1 MTPCSIDQLDKAD
14 PPIIPDAYVFLLVLQ
29 CLVSLSEGFASSV
42 LPIYSSIVMQRQR
55 QLGDSVVRAP
65 PALDLST
72 LPTAEVT
79 TNVLLTSR
87 DMVEAAWPAL
97 LAALSFLIGTNL
109 SEELFT
115 DVLNSLQALTNV
127 AGALNLT
134 TPRDAFL
141 TSLSKFAI
149 PTRVVSKLNSW
160 VDQATPRTPSVLS
173 VDNLAALAGAGPAQP
188 PGFSERNVAC
198 LKVLISSALFLA
210 GSLGPSWFNVL
221 EALQNADYVLTIK
234 GTRGA
239 SMLTPIKRRTS
250 AAPITPTRWNM
261 LPSPSESSTRPPVFN
276 DMEPDQVLATIHKV
290 FEASKNL
297 EDEAFKE
304 FVTALCKLS
313 AEMIGMQ
320 AGPDLTASPM
330 AGHDSENEDT
340 NGAATT
346 PVVPSRSDQQLHR
359 RRVSGIQLSRAPV
372 RIFQPTPIFRL
383 TSSIPKRAGDFGV
396 GKLRPISL
404 LNMQRLINSDAEV
417 AWDPIT
423 THLITVVR
431 HPLAPPSIRLQ
442 AAHLL
447 DEVLL
452 AVSRNIP
459 LSGGL
464 IAIVQRRVV
473 DAFAA
478 QTMLEGGTNT
488 VIDIRKMGLET
499 LHQIL
504 QSGAHAFVEGW
515 ETIFD
520 MLGSVCKPI
529 SNPPLTASSIGTQ
542 SQDSLSPTLS
552 SPSTPRAR
560 PPPLNVYPN
569 DRSMLPLIR
578 IAFQSLTLVC
588 DNLAALSPDQ
598 LKLCVTTLGLF
609 GRQTDTNIALTAAES
624 LLWAVSDS
632 IQLKRK
638 DAEQEPVYSALWMF
652 LLLELLRLCTDARPE
667 VRGGAIQTLFRTL
680 QLYGSTLSLETWE
693 ECMWKVVYPVVESI
707 TASMRQAAALSSPD
721 ASGDSS
727 SPSSK
732 AWDDSKILALQS
744 LGGIF
749 HDFEVEKIVHL
760 ESFERVWDRFLE
772 LVQDSFANDNK
783 PISSAALR
791 CLERAV
797 KAFSP
802 AGDPE
807 LVKVACEK
815 AWDAWAAMG
824 ALLIESGGVPSG
836 RKQPISVFSQE
847 CLVAYVDAVK
857 ALRVWSKQLRGS
869 EWDLE
874 RLTRLA
880 AILKAVLTYSHSKDY
895 RPDVDA
901 LTPVQVFTAFSV
913 FHLEPPFFFTHDF
926 HRPMLSK
933 PSKESTSPSSEH
945 HHSSCRTLRNASHF
959 HSWQLSIL
967 KYHRLMSEPKLSNE
981 YHT

>member
-1 MTPCSIDQLDKAD
+1 M
-14 PPIIPDAYVFLLVLQ
+14 
-29 CLVSLSEGFASSV
+29 
-42 LPIYSSIVMQRQR
+42 
-55 QLGDSVVRAP
+55 
-65 PALDLST
+65 
-72 LPTAEVT
+72 
-79 TNVLLTSR
+79 
-87 DMVEAAWPAL
+87 EAAWPAL

-160 VDQATPRTPSVLS
+160 VDQAIPRTPGVLS
-173 VDNLAALAGAGPAQP
+173 VDNLAALAGATPAQP
-188 PGFSERNVAC
+188 PGLSERNIAC

-210 GSLGPSWFNVL
+210 GNLGPSWFNVL
-221 EALQNADYVLTIK
+221 EALQNADYVLTSK
-234 GTRGA
+234 ATRGA
-239 SMLTPIKRRTS
+239 PNTSPIKRRPS
-250 AAPITPTRWNM
+250 VIPATPTRGNT
-261 LPSPSESSTRPPVFN
+261 LSSSSEGPARPPMFN

-320 AGPDLTASPM
+320 AGPDPGASPVV
-330 AGHDSENEDT
+330 GYDSESEDAG
-340 NGAATT
+340 GAAPALVLQTK
-346 PVVPSRSDQQLHR
+346 SEQQLHR
-359 RRVSGIQLSRAPV
+359 RRVSGIQLTRTPV
-372 RIFQPTPIFRL
+372 RTFATDTNNKAHFWF
-383 TSSIPKRAGDFGV
+383 PKRAGDFGV
-396 GKLRPISL
+396 GKLGPISL
-404 LNMQRLINSDAEV
+404 LNMQRLINPDAEV
-417 AWDPIT
+417 AWNPIM

-431 HPLAPPSIRLQ
+431 HPLAPASIRLQ

-452 AVSRNIP
+452 AVPRNIP
-459 LSGGL
+459 PSGEL
-464 IAIVQRRVV
+464 TAMIQRRIV
-473 DAFAA
+473 DALAA
-478 QTMLEGGTNT
+478 QIMLEGGSNT

-504 QSGAHAFVEGW
+504 QSGAHGFVEGW

-529 SNPPLTASSIGTQ
+529 HNPPLTASSFSTQ
-542 SQDSLSPTLS
+542 SQDSISPTLS
-552 SPSTPRAR
+552 SPPTPRAR
-560 PPPLNVYPN
+560 PPPLNVYTN

-578 IAFQSLTLVC
+578 VAFQSLTLVC

-598 LKLCVTTLGLF
+598 LKLCITTLGLF

-707 TASMRQAAALSSPD
+707 TASMRQAAAFSSPD
-721 ASGDSS
+721 APGDIP

-760 ESFERVWDRFLE
+760 ESFELVWDRFLG
-772 LVQDSFANDNK
+772 LVQDAFANDNK
-783 PISSAALR
+783 PISTAGLR

-797 KAFSP
+797 KAFRQ
-802 AGDPE
+802 AGDLE
-807 LVKVACEK
+807 LAKIACEK

-824 ALLIESGGVPSG
+824 TILMESAGVPSG

-847 CLVAYVDAVK
+847 CLVAYVDAIK
-857 ALRVWSKQLRGS
+857 ALRAWSRQLRGT
-869 EWDLE
+869 EWELE

-880 AILKAVLTYSHSKDY
+880 AILKAVLTYPHSKDY
-895 RPDVDA
+895 RPDIDA
-901 LTPVQVFTAFSV
+901 LTPVQVFTALSV
-913 FHLEPPFFFTHDF
+913 LKVP
-926 HRPMLSK
+926 
-933 PSKESTSPSSEH
+933 
-945 HHSSCRTLRNASHF
+945 TLRSRF
-959 HSWQLSIL
+959 S
-967 KYHRLMSEPKLSNE
+967 
-981 YHT
+981 

>member
-1 MTPCSIDQLDKAD
+1 
-14 PPIIPDAYVFLLVLQ
+14 
-29 CLVSLSEGFASSV
+29 
-42 LPIYSSIVMQRQR
+42 
-55 QLGDSVVRAP
+55 
-65 PALDLST
+65 
-72 LPTAEVT
+72 
-79 TNVLLTSR
+79 
-87 DMVEAAWPAL
+87 MVEAAWPAL

-109 SEELFT
+109 SEELFA

-149 PTRVVSKLNSW
+149 PTRVVSKLDSW
-160 VDQATPRTPSVLS
+160 VEQATPRTPSVLS
-173 VDNLAALAGAGPAQP
+173 VDNLAALAGATLPQP
-188 PGFSERNVAC
+188 PGLSERNVAC
-198 LKVLISSALFLA
+198 LKVLISSTLFLA
-210 GSLGPSWFNVL
+210 GGLGPSWFNVL
-221 EALQNADYVLTIK
+221 EALQNADYVLTSK
-234 GTRGA
+234 ATRIA
-239 SMLTPIKRRTS
+239 SNTTPIKRRPS
-250 AAPITPTRWNM
+250 AIPVTPTRGNM
-261 LPSPSESSTRPPVFN
+261 LPPPSASESPARFPVFN
-276 DMEPDQVLATIHKV
+276 DMEPEQVLATIHKV
-290 FEASKNL
+290 FDASKNL

-320 AGPDLTASPM
+320 AGPDLVPSPM
-330 AGHDSENEDT
+330 AYDSEGEDAG
-340 NGAATT
+340 GAAATLVLQT
-346 PVVPSRSDQQLHR
+346 KSEQQLHR
-359 RRVSGIQLSRAPV
+359 RRASGIQLTRTPV
-372 RIFQPTPIFRL
+372 RILVFDPDNMAYFWF
-383 TSSIPKRAGDFGV
+383 PKRAGDFGV
-396 GKLRPISL
+396 GKLGPISL
-404 LNMQRLINSDAEV
+404 LNMHRLIHSDAEV

-423 THLITVVR
+423 RHLITVVR

-452 AVSRNIP
+452 AVPRNIP
-459 LSGGL
+459 PSGEL
-464 IAIVQRRVV
+464 VAIIQRRVV
-473 DAFAA
+473 DALAA
-478 QTMLEGGTNT
+478 QIMLESGSNP

-504 QSGAHAFVEGW
+504 QSGAHGFVEGW

-529 SNPPLTASSIGTQ
+529 NNPPLTASSFSTQ
-542 SQDSLSPTLS
+542 SQDSISPTLS
-552 SPSTPRAR
+552 SPPTPRAR
-560 PPPLNVYPN
+560 VPPLSVYTN

-578 IAFQSLTLVC
+578 VAFQSLTLVC

-598 LKLCVTTLGLF
+598 LKLCITTLGLF

-693 ECMWKVVYPVVESI
+693 ECMWEVVYPVVESI

-721 ASGDSS
+721 AYYDIP
-727 SPSSK
+727 SPASK

-749 HDFEVEKIVHL
+749 HDFEVEKILHL
-760 ESFERVWDRFLE
+760 ESFERVWDRFLG
-772 LVQDSFANDNK
+772 LVQDSFADDNK
-783 PISSAALR
+783 PISTAALR

-797 KAFSP
+797 RAFGR
-802 AGDPE
+802 AGDLE
-807 LVKVACEK
+807 LVKIACEK
-815 AWDAWAAMG
+815 AWDTWAAMG
-824 ALLIESGGVPSG
+824 AILTESASIRDG
-836 RKQPISVFSQE
+836 RRRPISVFSQE

-857 ALRVWSKQLRGS
+857 ALRAWSKQLRGA

-880 AILKAVLTYSHSKDY
+880 TILKAVLTYPHSKDY

-901 LTPVQVFTAFSV
+901 LTPVQVFTALSV
-913 FHLEPPFFFTHDF
+913 FHVAIFRSYFF
-926 HRPMLSK
+926 HRLTLSK
-933 PSKESTSPSSEH
+933 PSKESTFPSLERH
-945 HHSSCRTLRNASHF
+945 HLSWPTLRNASPF
-959 HSWQLSIL
+959 PSWRLSIS
-967 KYHRLMSEPKLSNE
+967 KYCRTTPRPKTSSG
-981 YHT
+981 YRT

>member
-1 MTPCSIDQLDKAD
+1 MAPCSIDQLDKAD
-14 PPIIPDAYVFLLVLQ
+14 PPVIPDAYVFLLVLQ
-29 CLVSLSEGFASSV
+29 CLVSLSEGFANSV
-42 LPIYSSIVMQRQR
+42 LPVYSSIVLQRHS
-55 QLGDSVVRAP
+55 GDNAVRAP
-65 PALDLST
+65 PALDLSA

-79 TNVLLTSR
+79 TKVLLTSR

-149 PTRVVSKLNSW
+149 PTRVVSKLDSW

-188 PGFSERNVAC
+188 PGLSERNVAC
-198 LKVLISSALFLA
+198 LKVFIASALFLA

-221 EALQNADYVLTIK
+221 EALQNADHVLTTK

-239 SMLTPIKRRTS
+239 FATSPIKRRPS
-250 AAPITPTRWNM
+250 AAPVTPTRGNM
-261 LPSPSESSTRPPVFN
+261 HSSSSESPGRAPVFN

-290 FEASKNL
+290 FEASRNL
-297 EDEAFKE
+297 EDEAFKQ

-320 AGPDLTASPM
+320 AGPDLTVSPM
-330 AGHDSENEDT
+330 SGYDSENEDT
-340 NGAATT
+340 NGV
-346 PVVPSRSDQQLHR
+346 PVVPSKTDSQLHR
-359 RRVSGIQLSRAPV
+359 RRVSGIQLTRAPV
-372 RIFQPTPIFRL
+372 RTPPTMSL
-383 TSSIPKRAGDFGV
+383 NKAHSWLPKRAGDFGV
-396 GKLRPISL
+396 GKLGPISL
-404 LNMQRLINSDAEV
+404 LNMQRLINPDAEV
-417 AWDPIT
+417 AWNPIIA
-423 THLITVVR
+423 HLVTVVR
-431 HPLAPPSIRLQ
+431 HTLAPPSIRLQ

-452 AVSRNIP
+452 AVVRNTP
-459 LSGGL
+459 PSGKL

-473 DAFAA
+473 DALAA
-478 QTMLEGGTNT
+478 QIMLEGGTNT
-488 VIDIRKMGLET
+488 VIDIRKLGLET

-520 MLGSVCKPI
+520 MLGSVCKSI
-529 SNPPLTASSIGTQ
+529 NNPALTASSFSTQ
-542 SQDSLSPTLS
+542 SQASSPTLS
-552 SPSTPRAR
+552 TPTTPRVR
-560 PPPLNVYPN
+560 PPSLNVYVN

-578 IAFQSLTLVC
+578 VAFQSLTLVC

-598 LKLCVTTLGLF
+598 LKLCITTLGLF

-638 DAEQEPVYSALWMF
+638 DAEQERVYSALWMF

-693 ECMWKVVYPVVESI
+693 ECMWKVIFPVVESI
-707 TASMRQAAALSSPD
+707 TASMRQAAALSSPGTP
-721 ASGDSS
+721 GDTP

-749 HDFEVEKIVHL
+749 HDFEVEKILRL
-760 ESFERVWDRFLE
+760 ESFERVWDKFLG

-797 KAFSP
+797 KAFGQ
-802 AGDPE
+802 AGDIE
-807 LVKVACEK
+807 LVQFACEK

-824 ALLIESGGVPSG
+824 TLLIENASTPGG
-836 RKQPISVFSQE
+836 RKRPISVFSQE

-857 ALRVWSKQLRGS
+857 ALRTWSRRLRGG

-880 AILKAVLTYSHSKDY
+880 AILKAVLSYPHSKDY

-901 LTPVQVFTAFSV
+901 LTPVQVFTALFV
-913 FHLEPPFFFTHDF
+913 LQ
-926 HRPMLSK
+926 L
-933 PSKESTSPSSEH
+933 
-945 HHSSCRTLRNASHF
+945 ASF
-959 HSWQLSIL
+959 RSQF
-967 KYHRLMSEPKLSNE
+967 P
-981 YHT
+981 